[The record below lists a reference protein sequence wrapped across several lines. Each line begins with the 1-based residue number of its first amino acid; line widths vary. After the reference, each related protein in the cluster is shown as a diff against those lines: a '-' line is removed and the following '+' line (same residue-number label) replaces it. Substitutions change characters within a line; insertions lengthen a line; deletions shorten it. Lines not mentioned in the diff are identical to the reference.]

1 MMRVTAAQGG
11 EVADFLGAFALVERS
26 QRYLFVQNEREIDG
40 RVQRVWDLPGGRV
53 EAGELLQEALCRELL
68 EETGLEVVG
77 PPEFVF
83 VQEGERAARD
93 ERSYAWRS
101 FFFRVEAVG
110 DPAPHN
116 EVLDV
121 RWMSPTQVAEECDAP
136 YHDSF
141 RQWLQRGGN
150 YFVSRWRDADD
161 RA

>member
-1 MMRVTAAQGG
+1 MG
-11 EVADFLGAFALVERS
+11 DFLGAFALVERS

-53 EAGELLQEALCRELL
+53 EAGEMLHDAVRRELV
-68 EETGLEVVG
+68 EETGLEMVSA
-77 PPEFVF
+77 PEFVF
-83 VQEGERAARD
+83 VQEGEREVRGKRA
-93 ERSYAWRS
+93 YAWRS

-110 DPAPHN
+110 EPAADN

-121 RWMSPTQVAEECDAP
+121 RWMSPTQVAQECDAP

-150 YFVSRWRDADD
+150 YFVSRWRDGDD
-161 RA
+161 VA